1 MHMRLGIQDN
11 PVLYTGGINKPA
23 TAAPAAQAM
32 DISHVPPEH
41 LEMLRGD
48 PALAPEFDQMYGD
61 GFAAAVLGITP
72 RPVAAVDVQPTDE
85 HLEMLRSDPSLA
97 PKFDK
102 FYGPGSAERFLQ
114 GQCTH
119 CCCALTVAV
128 SVAAILAV
136 TVSAAASSAATLT
149 VATSDIA

>member
-85 HLEMLRSDPSLA
+85 HLEMLRSDPSLT

-119 CCCALTVAV
+119 CCCLCRCHTDCCC
-128 SVAAILAV
+128 LCRCLLCRH
-136 TVSAAASSAATLT
+136 TDCCYL
-149 VATSDIA
+149 